1 MSSHSPEATII
12 ISSMSWSFSYVYSH
26 MDVFS
31 LALFPFNQEE
41 HHTSYFILQVAI
53 FTQ

>member
-1 MSSHSPEATII
+1 MYIPIWNMGI
-12 ISSMSWSFSYVYSH
+12 YIYIYVYTYIH
-26 MDVFS
+26 IS